1 MPSQPVESSCGG
13 TGETSDLGCPVKR
26 APVTLRHPRA
36 ALAVAFVVIAGLGIA
51 GLGIEG
57 KLRPTSIAI
66 PGTESARGQE
76 LQNEHF
82 GDSAPFAILLRG
94 PAAALDRQG
103 PALVETLRAD
113 PRVTTISPWDRGSV
127 DRLRPEPGKVLIL
140 VDFHVSA
147 EDAVKDTVPYLDR
160 TLEAEI
166 QPPVRATQTGFA
178 TLSRAI
184 QDESVHSTEVAEL
197 IAVPILL
204 AVLLFVFRSPVAA
217 AIPLLFGA
225 LTVTA
230 SRGVVA
236 LAAPHLAVDGFALTV
251 CSMMGLA
258 LGVDYALLI
267 VSRFREELARGT
279 PPAEAA
285 AITRRT
291 AGRTTAFA
299 GSTLVLAMAV
309 TLLVMPGSLFLSLA
323 GAAIVVTVISV
334 LIADLVAPPLLL
346 VLGPH
351 VNRWRLGGNGDGK
364 RLMATVGAALARP
377 RLAAAL
383 IGGVLLLLAAPALGT
398 KTGPPSATQLPASSN
413 AREDAELIDSEIG
426 PGWDAPFVLLAATD
440 YGPVTGPARLAELS
454 RTQRRIA
461 RDGGV
466 QAVIGPAQLARR
478 VAPLREG
485 GNDLLAG
492 RGESSPARLRKL
504 GRGLDRAAGG
514 VGQLR
519 EGLSDAAS
527 GAGLLASGSGRAGEG
542 AEKIAGGL
550 ERAAS
555 GAGRASGALDRLDS
569 GSGRLAEGQ
578 HRAALGSESLRLELA
593 ELLPVVRGNGL
604 NRARTPAHPPQ
615 AGGPRRSRPRRRR
628 ARSRTPGRN
637 PLGRP
642 QRSAAPGHA
651 RRPSPRRPGEAGR
664 RRRRTARG
672 RRQARQGL
680 RAPGRGPGTARR
692 RCHRT
697 RRRAR
702 TAHRRRRHA
711 LLQAHRRRR
720 PLPAAAERPRPQR
733 RPRLRQRRPP
743 RPPGLAGCAA
753 PRRTS
758 STPASSCSRPSPA
771 PRPSSASAPAASST
785 RPRRPG
791 GADPRHP
798 PLDLRHPG
806 LGRAQWPPQG
816 RRRARSRA
824 ASGLRTAVTGGPA
837 QLVDYQQ
844 TITDRIPL
852 VIAAISLVTFLM
864 LVVVLRAI
872 PLAALAVALNL
883 LTVAVAFGV
892 LTLLFEVPAGW
903 PLGGHTYV
911 DAIGAAGIFGIVF
924 GLSIDYAVFLLMRM
938 REAREAGAANPEA
951 IGFGLERTARVIT
964 GAAAI
969 MGAVFAC
976 FALAP
981 IATVSQLGVG
991 LTVAVILDA
1000 TVVRIVLLPALMLLA
1015 GERIWWLPR
1024 ALERVLPRIELH
1036 HA

>member
-1 MPSQPVESSCGG
+1 M
-13 TGETSDLGCPVKR
+13 KR
-26 APVTLRHPRA
+26 APITLRHPRA
-36 ALAVAFVVIAGLGIA
+36 ALAVAFVVIAALGIA
-51 GLGIEG
+51 GLGVEG

-66 PGTESARGQE
+66 PGTESARGQK

-103 PALVETLRAD
+103 PALIETLRAD
-113 PRVTTISPWDRGSV
+113 PRVTTISPWDRGAV
-127 DRLRPEPGKVLIL
+127 DRLRPEPDKALIL

-160 TLEAEI
+160 TLEEEI
-166 QPPVRATQTGFA
+166 RPPVRATQTGFA

-204 AVLLFVFRSPVAA
+204 LVLLFVFRSPVAA

-285 AITRRT
+285 AITRHT

-364 RLMATVGAALARP
+364 RLMGAVGAALARP
-377 RLAAAL
+377 RLAAAV
-383 IGGVLLLLAAPALGT
+383 IAGVLLLLAAPALGT
-398 KTGPPSATQLPASSN
+398 KTGPPSATQLPASNN
-413 AREDAELIDSEIG
+413 AREDAELVDSEIG
-426 PGWDAPFVLLAATD
+426 PGWDAPFVVLAATE

-461 RDGGV
+461 RDAGV
-466 QAVIGPAQLARR
+466 QAVIGPAQLERR

-492 RGESSPARLRKL
+492 RGETSPARLRKL

-519 EGLSDAAS
+519 RGLDDAAS

-542 AEKIAGGL
+542 AARIAGGL

-555 GAGRASGALDRLDS
+555 GAGRASGALDKLDA

-604 NRARTPAHPPQ
+604 ARARNLRTHLKQAARTDPSLAADAREAERLVETLSIARNEVQRLGVLAGRLHDGQAKLAEGGAELHEGAGKLAKASQPL
-615 AGGPRRSRPRRRR
+615 AGGLERLGAGATELVAGLEQLTGGADTLSAKLAEGADRSQPLQSGLARSGVRVSGSADRLDRQVSQLRRSSPHIFDSGFFVLS
-628 ARSRTPGRN
+628 ALAGAPPG
-637 PLGRP
+637 
-642 QRSAAPGHA
+642 QRQ
-651 RRPSPRRPGEAGR
+651 RAGR
-664 RRRRTARG
+664 VVDLAHG
-672 RRQARQGL
+672 GQAAQIL
-680 RAPGRGPGTARR
+680 VI
-692 RCHRT
+692 
-697 RRRAR
+697 
-702 TAHRRRRHA
+702 
-711 LLQAHRRRR
+711 
-720 PLPAAAERPRPQR
+720 PRS
-733 RPRLRQRRPP
+733 
-743 RPPGLAGCAA
+743 
-753 PRRTS
+753 TFD
-758 STPASSCSRPSPA
+758 TPAS
-771 PRPSSASAPAASST
+771 AALN
-785 RPRRPG
+785 RRLEG
-791 GADPRHP
+791 QAEA
-798 PLDLRHPG
+798 L
-806 LGRAQWPPQG
+806 A
-816 RRRARSRA
+816 A
-824 ASGLRTAVTGGPA
+824 ASGLHTAVTGGPA

-864 LVVVLRAI
+864 LVVILRAI

-883 LTVAVAFGV
+883 LTVAVAFGI

-951 IGFGLERTARVIT
+951 IRFGLERTARVIT

-1015 GERIWWLPR
+1015 GERVWWMPR
-1024 ALERVLPRIELH
+1024 VLERVLPRIELH
-1036 HA
+1036 RA